1 MRTVVLALGLEKG
14 DLDRELPRVLDG
26 IPDLPAQVLV
36 VTDELDFGPLLAAG
50 VGFEHVPGAGERQAE
65 LAGMP
70 YEEFVRG
77 RLSLILAER
86 PRPRRL
92 LTLGELPAG
101 VAESLPGNVESAP
114 GRSVA

>member
-1 MRTVVLALGLEKG
+1 MRAVVLALGLEDG
-14 DLDRELPRVLDG
+14 ELARRLQAVLDA
-26 IPDLPAQVLV
+26 IPYRPAQVLV
-36 VTDELDFGPLLAAG
+36 VTDELEFAPLLAAG

-77 RLSLILAER
+77 RLTLILAER

>member
-1 MRTVVLALGLEKG
+1 MRTLVLALGLKDG
-14 DLDRELPRVLDG
+14 ELARR
-26 IPDLPAQVLV
+26 LPAVLEAIPYRPEQVLV
-36 VTDELDFGPLLAAG
+36 VTDELDFAPLLGAG

-65 LAGMP
+65 LAGVP
-70 YEEFVRG
+70 YGEFVSG
-77 RLSLILAER
+77 RLALILAER

-101 VAESLPGNVESAP
+101 AAESLPGRVESAP